1 MQKTIRTYYF
11 IALMVCFT
19 VQQTIAQVVLEANG
33 PGNTYELINSV
44 LAPNATA
51 VEAPDQCGNHAS
63 FGRHIAEVFDAT
75 LNQFVFEF
83 YAHANDDND
92 RCMSFDRQRT
102 EIKTYAPSPNNLK
115 GTAGET
121 VTYKWK
127 FRLPQGFQAS
137 SSFTH
142 IHQIKAVG
150 GDEDDPIF
158 TLTPRAGS
166 TNRMELIHVPATV
179 STNIYLATANLSLF
193 LGVWVEVTEQI
204 KYGVNGTYSI
214 IIKRVSDGA
223 TLLSYANNNILT
235 MRANNDFVR
244 PKWGIYRSLNNVA
257 QLRDDSLRLAS
268 ISIFEGEKPN
278 APSNVQATAVSPF
291 QINLSWQD
299 NSNNE
304 TAFIIERSLN
314 GVNGWSTIFTSNSNV
329 TSFSNTGLVANTTYY
344 YRVKSENPAGESI
357 YSAIVSATTQ
367 SVVPVT
373 LIAFNAIQ
381 KANSTEINWEVINEV
396 NLATYLLE
404 GSTDGSR
411 FSIISITK
419 ATQQEQY
426 AYLHHPTKSGKY
438 FYRLKMVD
446 KNGSFQY
453 SSILSVQHSIL
464 KKINVFPNPASNS
477 VRIEFLND
485 RNSVKEVRLISSIG
499 QLISKYVPN
508 SATLDLSTSTIPNGK
523 YFIEILYSNK
533 QLERHSLLI
542 QH

>member
-115 GTAGET
+115 GTVGET

-166 TNRMELIHVPATV
+166 TNRMELIHVPASV
-179 STNIYLATANLSLF
+179 NNNVYLTTANLSLF

-214 IIKRVSDGA
+214 IIKRVSDGT

-235 MRANNDFVR
+235 MRVDNNFVR

-278 APSNVQATAVSPF
+278 APSNVQAIAVSPF

-314 GVNGWSTIFTSNSNV
+314 GINGWSTIFTSNPNN
-329 TSFSNTGLVANTTYY
+329 TSFSNTGLIANTTYY
-344 YRVKSENPAGESI
+344 YRVKSQNPAGESI
-357 YSAIVSATTQ
+357 YSAITNATTQ

-373 LIAFNAIQ
+373 LIAFNATQ
-381 KANSTEINWEVINEV
+381 KGNSTEVSWKVAQEV
-396 NLATYLLE
+396 NLATYVLE

-411 FSIISITK
+411 FAIISTIQ
-419 ATQQEQY
+419 ASQHEQY
-426 AYLHHPTKSGKY
+426 YYLHPQVIADKY
-438 FYRLKMVD
+438 LYRLKMID
-446 KNGSFQY
+446 KDGSFQY
-453 SSILSVQHSIL
+453 SSIVSVQHSTL
-464 KKINVFPNPASNS
+464 KKINIYPNPAHNI
-477 VRIEFLND
+477 VRLEFLND
-485 RNSVKEVRLISSIG
+485 SNSAKEVRLINSIG
-499 QLISKYVPN
+499 QLISKYLPN
-508 SATLDLSTSTIPNGK
+508 SATLNLSTSTIPNGK

-533 QLERHSLLI
+533 QVERHSLLI

>member
-1 MQKTIRTYYF
+1 MQKTIRTYCF
-11 IALMVCFT
+11 IALIVCFS

-83 YAHANDDND
+83 YAHANEDND

-115 GTAGET
+115 GTVGET

-150 GDEDDPIF
+150 GDEADPIF

-179 STNIYLATANLSLF
+179 NNNVYLATANLSLF
-193 LGVWVEVTEQI
+193 LGVWVEVIEQI

-214 IIKRVSDGA
+214 VIKRVSDGI
-223 TLLSYANNNILT
+223 TLLSYNNNNILT
-235 MRANNDFVR
+235 MRADNDFVR

-278 APSNVQATAVSPF
+278 APSNVQATAISPS

-304 TAFIIERSLN
+304 TAFVVERSLN
-314 GVNGWSTIFTSNSNV
+314 GVNGWLAIFTSNSNV
-329 TSFSNTGLVANTTYY
+329 TSFSNIGLLANTTYY
-344 YRVKSENPAGESI
+344 YRIKSENPAGESI
-357 YSAIVSATTQ
+357 YSATVSATTQ
-367 SVVPVT
+367 SIVPVQ
-373 LIAFNAIQ
+373 LISFNAMQQI
-381 KANSTEINWEVINEV
+381 NSIALKWKVINEV
-396 NLATYLLE
+396 NLTTYQLE
-404 GSTDGSR
+404 FSTDGTR
-411 FSIISITK
+411 FSTVSIIK
-419 ATQQEQY
+419 ALQKKEY
-426 AYLHHPTKSGKY
+426 SYLHQPTKLGEC

-446 KNGSFQY
+446 KDGSFQY
-453 SSILSVQHSIL
+453 SSIVLIQYLS
-464 KKINVFPNPASNS
+464 INKTNIYPNPANTF
-477 VRIEFLND
+477 VRIDFLND
-485 RNSVKEVRLISSIG
+485 SHFAQEVRVLTIQGKCLAKYFSSSSTILIPTSI
-499 QLISKYVPN
+499 
-508 SATLDLSTSTIPNGK
+508 IPNGK
-523 YFIEILYSNK
+523 YFIEILYPNK

>member
-1 MQKTIRTYYF
+1 MQKTIRTYC
-11 IALMVCFT
+11 IILLLVVT
-19 VQQTIAQVVLEANG
+19 QLQKVVAQVVLEANG

-179 STNIYLATANLSLF
+179 NNNIYLATANLSLF

-214 IIKRVSDGA
+214 IIKRVSDGI

-235 MRANNDFVR
+235 MRADNDFVR

-278 APSNVQATAVSPF
+278 APSNVQAVAIGAS
-291 QINLSWQD
+291 QINLAWND
-299 NSNNE
+299 NANNE

-314 GVNGWSTIFTSNSNV
+314 GINGWSTVFTSVANV
-329 TSFSNTGLVANTTYY
+329 TSFSNVGLNPNTTYY
-344 YRVKSENPAGESI
+344 YRIKAENPAGESV
-357 YSAIVSATTQ
+357 YTAVVSATTQ
-367 SVVPVT
+367 AIVPVT
-373 LIAFNAIQ
+373 LLSFTAKQTNHSIHLVWKVA
-381 KANSTEINWEVINEV
+381 NEV
-396 NLATYLLE
+396 NLTTYQLE
-404 GSTDGSR
+404 KSNDGSR
-411 FSIISITK
+411 FSTITSIQASGK
-419 ATQQEQY
+419 NEYAFIQDNSHEQ
-426 AYLHHPTKSGKY
+426 KY
-438 FYRLKMVD
+438 FYRLKMID
-446 KNGSFQY
+446 KDGSFQY
-453 SSILSVQHSIL
+453 SPIITISFTKNNQIRLY
-464 KKINVFPNPASNS
+464 PNPAKHQ
-477 VRIEFLND
+477 VTIELLQN
-485 RNSVKEVRLISSIG
+485 NNKKEVQLRNTVG
-499 QLISKYVPN
+499 QLLATYTFNN
-508 SATLDLSTSTIPNGK
+508 SIIHIATTKFANGK
-523 YFIEILYSNK
+523 YFIEIVDTNK
-533 QLERHSLLI
+533 IVETMPLLI

>member
-11 IALMVCFT
+11 IALMACFT
-19 VQQTIAQVVLEANG
+19 VQQTNAQVVLEANG

-44 LAPNATA
+44 LAPSATA

-115 GTAGET
+115 GTVGET

-179 STNIYLATANLSLF
+179 STNVYLATANLSLF
-193 LGVWVEVTEQI
+193 FGVWVEVTEQI

-223 TLLSYANNNILT
+223 TLLSYASNYILT
-235 MRANNDFVR
+235 MRADNDFVR

-304 TAFIIERSLN
+304 SAFIIERSLN
-314 GVNGWSTIFTSNSNV
+314 GINGWSTIFTSNPNV
-329 TSFSNTGLVANTTYY
+329 TSFSNTGLIANTNYY
-344 YRVKSENPAGESI
+344 YRIKSENPAGESI
-357 YSAIVSATTQ
+357 YSAITSATTQ

-373 LIAFNAIQ
+373 LIAFNATQ
-381 KANSTEINWEVINEV
+381 KGNSTEVSWKVAQEV
-396 NLATYLLE
+396 NLATYQIE
-404 GSTDGSR
+404 GSADGSR
-411 FSIISITK
+411 FAIISTIQ
-419 ATQQEQY
+419 ASQHEQY
-426 AYLHHPTKSGKY
+426 YYLHQQVITDKY
-438 FYRLKMVD
+438 LYRLKMID
-446 KNGSFQY
+446 KDGSFQY
-453 SSILSVQHSIL
+453 SSIVSVQHSTL
-464 KKINVFPNPASNS
+464 KKINIYPNPAHNI
-477 VRIEFLND
+477 VRLEFLN
-485 RNSVKEVRLISSIG
+485 NSNSAIEVRLMNSIG
-499 QLISKYVPN
+499 QLISKYLPN
-508 SATLDLSTSTIPNGK
+508 SATLNLSTSTIPNGK

-533 QLERHSLLI
+533 QVERHSLLI